1 VRFFVARLRERRGG
15 QVTEKK
21 TTRRAKVLPS
31 PEEVRAKETL
41 SPEEMAVVL
50 GCGRTM
56 AYRILAN
63 SEILSFTIGRLRRVR
78 RADVERYMAER
89 VGAKLRDEVHA
100 GDTRRLAT

>member
-1 VRFFVARLRERRGG
+1 MTAE
-15 QVTEKK
+15 K

-31 PEEVRAKETL
+31 PEEVRVKETL

-63 SEILSFTIGRLRRVR
+63 SEIPSFTIGRLRRVR
-78 RADVERYMAER
+78 RATLGGWQLERDGPCAGR
-89 VGAKLRDEVHA
+89 TDEH
-100 GDTRRLAT
+100 RW